1 MRWKGRMARGWAYL
15 KLTPWEG
22 CPDERRLNPFCISA
36 ILGIVNH
43 VEGTAMEAKKKRLTL
58 DLDAPVQRRLKA
70 VAALKGVS
78 MRRYCLTA
86 IDRELA
92 KDEATGALFR
102 SFNIDGL
109 VALQKEAFGDQILP
123 GDGAEFIREARES
136 RSIS

>member
-1 MRWKGRMARGWAYL
+1 MQ
-15 KLTPWEG
+15 
-22 CPDERRLNPFCISA
+22 
-36 ILGIVNH
+36 
-43 VEGTAMEAKKKRLTL
+43 AKKKRLTL

-86 IDRELA
+86 IGRELA
-92 KDEATGALFR
+92 RDEADGSLFR
-102 SFNIDGL
+102 SFDIDGL
-109 VALQKEAFGDQILP
+109 VALQEEAFGDRVLP

>member
-1 MRWKGRMARGWAYL
+1 
-15 KLTPWEG
+15 
-22 CPDERRLNPFCISA
+22 
-36 ILGIVNH
+36 
-43 VEGTAMEAKKKRLTL
+43 MEAKKKRLTL

-86 IDRELA
+86 IGRELA
-92 KDEATGALFR
+92 RDEATGALFR